1 MILNPAPVSTRQFT
15 YDAPTKNFAAE
26 LSDMNG
32 LGRVYDDAC
41 DVGFTMVS
49 ARTGRQVVFVLAE
62 EKRDGEGDT
71 LLWEY
76 RSIDGEF
83 TATVFND

>member
-1 MILNPAPVSTRQFT
+1 
-15 YDAPTKNFAAE
+15 
-26 LSDMNG
+26 
-32 LGRVYDDAC
+32 
-41 DVGFTMVS
+41 
-49 ARTGRQVVFVLAE
+49 VFVLAE